1 MAIVAA
7 FNAILNMVTSSNP
20 FKGENENNW
29 PRRTSIP
36 TDRQGNNPHADY
48 ERYQEDI
55 PRQQYQRPRRQQ
67 RWIVKYWR
75 GMLKSIIGIVV
86 IVLLAWLVLIPAYN
100 LLHVQ
105 QVGNGQIIAMKAI
118 ATNDSLAAY
127 KTTITYYDN
136 GGHKQNI
143 GPHLLRSDTLDVI
156 VNIYQFRWLPVP
168 AEYQLGAVNSHYS
181 SFTQKQN
188 NAVQPLNRSIP
199 LQGEDNGY
207 FSSLFN
213 SPLVQVTTL
222 DCRIPLTQI
231 AASPA
236 STYILTVQLSSD
248 GKWICGK
255 GN

>member
-7 FNAILNMVTSSNP
+7 FNAILNMVITTNL
-20 FKGENENNW
+20 FKGDDKNNL
-29 PRRTSIP
+29 PRRTS
-36 TDRQGNNPHADY
+36 TRADRHVYHPSNY
-48 ERYQEDI
+48 EEYRPDI
-55 PRQQYQRPRRQQ
+55 PPRQYNRPRPHRH
-67 RWIVKYWR
+67 WI
-75 GMLKSIIGIVV
+75 LKSIVGLAV
-86 IVLLAWLVLIPAYN
+86 ILLLAWSVLIPAYN
-100 LLHVQ
+100 LGIVQ
-105 QVGNGQIIAMKAI
+105 QVGNGQIMTIKAI

-127 KTTITYYDN
+127 NTTITYHDN

-156 VNIYQFRWLPVP
+156 VNIYQFKWLPVP
-168 AEYQLGAVNSHYS
+168 TEYQLEAINSHYS

-207 FSSLFN
+207 FSSWLRL
-213 SPLVQVTTL
+213 PLIQVTTL
-222 DCRIPLTQI
+222 DCPIPLSQI

-236 STYILTVQLSSD
+236 STYILTVQLSSE